1 MPSPSFYPL
10 VVAAGLPFLGYAAV
24 FLNPWLVIP
33 GLLLITFGA
42 YAWAL
47 EPSAEP
53 EAAH

>member
-10 VVAAGLPFLGYAAV
+10 IVALGLPFLGYAAV
-24 FLNPWLVIP
+24 FLNVWLLLP
-33 GLLLITFGA
+33 GLLLLTFGV

-47 EPSAEP
+47 EPSSEP